1 MAESIHNLQNSAN
14 TSPVRLVP
22 KTQQAQPGAA
32 PARNAD
38 AQSETQTSPF
48 NVEDKVELQIE
59 PAAVR
64 QLRPNT
70 HLKFL
75 VNDDSSRIVVQ
86 IIQSDTNEVLRE
98 VPPKSL
104 SEALAALN
112 GGFSKKSQ

>member
-1 MAESIHNLQNSAN
+1 MAESIQNLHGPSNA
-14 TSPVRLVP
+14 SPVRP
-22 KTQQAQPGAA
+22 AHPTQHGPRGTDRAGKPEAE
-32 PARNAD
+32 
-38 AQSETQTSPF
+38 SQTSPL
-48 NVEDKVELQIE
+48 NVEDKVELQLE
-59 PAAVR
+59 PDAVR

-75 VNDDSSRIVVQ
+75 VSDDSNRVIVQ

-112 GGFSKKSQ
+112 GGFSNKIR